1 MRILSF
7 FLLLMTS
14 ILFVA
19 CGGETGSSSG
29 TTTTEQSDST
39 SMTGN
44 DEGDIIDTPTSHN
57 CEVAGEILEGN
68 EFWIRD
74 SETLVVIKADST
86 THDADYGPSHRILE
100 VYNTQ
105 NCSQV
110 FREILPVNVSPDFAY
125 FLAQILYNNSSKLV
139 GIRAFGK
146 IYCYDVEN
154 QKLLKPLTPKFQSE
168 RFAEDA
174 QSGMIQRLEVWEDFL
189 VGYSQDKGAFVF
201 NFKDKNNPEA
211 VMPFSEVALTE
222 TDFASLFLL
231 PSSGGGMQAI
241 LPKYDPYTSEFAIN
255 PLLDTPTELETNI
268 PKSARNNRFLVIKTK
283 GEASTPLAVD
293 MQNFTRVNLPADQQD
308 KKTQEILSWMRGN
321 VK

>member
-7 FLLLMTS
+7 LLLLMIST
-14 ILFVA
+14 LFIA
-19 CGGETGSSSG
+19 CGGEVSSNSGS
-29 TTTTEQSDST
+29 TTTEESDT
-39 SMTGN
+39 TAMTDN
-44 DEGDIIDTPTSHN
+44 SEGDIIEAPTSHD
-57 CEVAGEILEGN
+57 CEVEGEILEGN

-86 THDADYGPSHRILE
+86 TYDADFGPSHRILE

-105 NCSQV
+105 SCNQV
-110 FREILPVNVSPDFAY
+110 FRQVLPVNVSPDFAY

-154 QKLLKPLTPKFQSE
+154 QQLLEPLTPKFQAE

-189 VGYSQDKGAFVF
+189 VGYSQDKGAFVL
-201 NFKDKNNPEA
+201 NFKDKANPEA
-211 VMPFSEVALTE
+211 VMPFSEVSLTE

-241 LPKYDPYTSEFAIN
+241 LPKYDPNTGEFAIN
-255 PLLDTPTELETNI
+255 PLLETPTELETNI

-283 GEASTPLAVD
+283 GDAATSLAVD
-293 MQNFTRVNLPADQQD
+293 LQNFTRVDLPADQQN
-308 KKTQEILSWMRGN
+308 KKTQEILSWMRAN